1 MSSKNTKGRLLRT
14 APASILLIPSL
25 YSRSGYSRSGSHD
38 ILGLQSLG
46 APLHLE
52 LHLRTFFQSAI
63 SIHLDRREVNEHII
77 AVRALDEAIALGGV
91 KPFHS
96 PFFSHYCSPSL

>member
-1 MSSKNTKGRLLRT
+1 MSGRNTKGRLLRT
-14 APASILLIPSL
+14 APASILLIPSP
-25 YSRSGYSRSGSHD
+25 YSRSGSHD
-38 ILGLQSLG
+38 ILSLQSLG

-96 PFFSHYCSPSL
+96 PFFSHYYSPSL